1 MSDKIMTTL
10 YGIFADLVVFCY
22 LLHSDCAPKTAAPQ
36 AQDDDAAKK
45 LWDLSASMVGLA

>member
-10 YGIFADLVVFCY
+10 YGTFADLVLCY

-36 AQDDDAAKK
+36 AQDDVAAKK
-45 LWDLSASMVGLA
+45 LWELSASMVGLA